1 MDHSVEI
8 KLVSLFKLQ
17 QIESEIDRLRTYRGE
32 LPMEVRDL
40 EDELAGMETRLE
52 RQNEELSQI
61 KRLIAEKEAGLKE
74 AQMHKGKYE
83 EQLKGIRNSR
93 EFDALSKEIQIQSL
107 EIQIAEKKIKELSA
121 QKEMRST
128 EILTLTEQLGERRN
142 DLDKKRTELD
152 GIVAETEEEEK
163 QLIKEAEKASKKI
176 EARLLG
182 AYQRI
187 RGNARNGLAVVSVQ
201 RDACGGCFNHIPPQL
216 QMDIRLRK
224 KITVCEHCGRIL
236 VDSDMETMMA
246 N

>member
-93 EFDALSKEIQIQSL
+93 EFDALSKEIEIQSL

-163 QLIKEAEKASKKI
+163 QLMKEAEKASKKI

>member
-17 QIESEIDRLRTYRGE
+17 HIESEIDRLRTYRGE

-40 EDELAGMETRLE
+40 EDEVAGMETRLE
-52 RQNEELSQI
+52 RQHEELAQI

-74 AQMHKGKYE
+74 AEAHKGKYE
-83 EQLKGIRNSR
+83 EQLKGIRNNR
-93 EFDALSKEIQIQSL
+93 EFDALSKEIEIQSL

-128 EILTLTEQLGERRN
+128 EILTLTEQFGERRT
-142 DLDKKRTELD
+142 DLDKKRAELD

-163 QLIKEAEKASKKI
+163 QLLKEAEKASKKI

-236 VDSDMETMMA
+236 VDTDMEALVA

>member
-93 EFDALSKEIQIQSL
+93 EFDALSKEIEIQSL

-121 QKEMRST
+121 QKELRST
-128 EILTLTEQLGERRN
+128 EILSLTEQLGERRN

-182 AYQRI
+182 AYHRI

>member
-93 EFDALSKEIQIQSL
+93 EFDALSKEIEIQSL
-107 EIQIAEKKIKELSA
+107 EIQIAEKKIKELSV

>member
-74 AQMHKGKYE
+74 AQIHKGKYE

-93 EFDALSKEIQIQSL
+93 EFDALSKEIEIQSL
-107 EIQIAEKKIKELSA
+107 EIQIAEKKIKELSV
-121 QKEMRST
+121 QKELRST
-128 EILTLTEQLGERRN
+128 EILSLTEQLGERRN

-182 AYQRI
+182 AYHRI

>member
-93 EFDALSKEIQIQSL
+93 EFDALSKEIEIQSL

-121 QKEMRST
+121 QKEMRSP
-128 EILTLTEQLGERRN
+128 EILSLTEQLGERRN

>member
-93 EFDALSKEIQIQSL
+93 EFDALSKEIEIQSL
-107 EIQIAEKKIKELSA
+107 EIQIAEKKIKELSV

-128 EILTLTEQLGERRN
+128 EILTLTEQLGDRRH

-163 QLIKEAEKASKKI
+163 QLTKEAEKASKKI
-176 EARLLG
+176 ETRLLG

-201 RDACGGCFNHIPPQL
+201 RDACGGCFNHIPPQV

-236 VDSDMETMMA
+236 VDSDMEAMIA

>member
-93 EFDALSKEIQIQSL
+93 EFDALSKEIEIQSL

-128 EILTLTEQLGERRN
+128 EILSLTEQLGERRN

-163 QLIKEAEKASKKI
+163 QLMKEAEKASKKI

-236 VDSDMETMMA
+236 VDADMETMMA

>member
-93 EFDALSKEIQIQSL
+93 EFDALSKEIEIQSL

-163 QLIKEAEKASKKI
+163 QLIKEAEKASKNI

>member
-93 EFDALSKEIQIQSL
+93 EFDALSKEIEIQSL

-121 QKEMRST
+121 QKEIRST

-187 RGNARNGLAVVSVQ
+187 RSNARNGLAVVSVQ

>member
-93 EFDALSKEIQIQSL
+93 EFDALSKEIEIQSL

-182 AYQRI
+182 AYHRI

>member
-1 MDHSVEI
+1 MDHSGEI

-93 EFDALSKEIQIQSL
+93 EFDALSKEIEIQSL

>member
-17 QIESEIDRLRTYRGE
+17 QIESETDRLRTYRGE

-93 EFDALSKEIQIQSL
+93 EFDALSKEIEIQSL

-128 EILTLTEQLGERRN
+128 EILSLTEQLGERRN

-236 VDSDMETMMA
+236 VDSDMESMMA

>member
-52 RQNEELSQI
+52 RQNEELSQL

-74 AQMHKGKYE
+74 AQIHKGKYE

-93 EFDALSKEIQIQSL
+93 EFDALSKEIEIQSL

-121 QKEMRST
+121 QKELRST
-128 EILTLTEQLGERRN
+128 EILSLTEQLGERRN

-182 AYQRI
+182 AYHRI

>member
-93 EFDALSKEIQIQSL
+93 EFDALSKEIEIQSL

-152 GIVAETEEEEK
+152 GIVAETEESPSIGCLPADSWQCAQWLGRGECPTGC
-163 QLIKEAEKASKKI
+163 L
-176 EARLLG
+176 RWLL
-182 AYQRI
+182 
-187 RGNARNGLAVVSVQ
+187 
-201 RDACGGCFNHIPPQL
+201 
-216 QMDIRLRK
+216 
-224 KITVCEHCGRIL
+224 
-236 VDSDMETMMA
+236 
-246 N
+246 

>member
-93 EFDALSKEIQIQSL
+93 EFDALSKEIEIQSL

-128 EILTLTEQLGERRN
+128 EILSLTEQLGERRN

-236 VDSDMETMMA
+236 VD
-246 N
+246 

>member
-74 AQMHKGKYE
+74 AQMQKGKYE

-93 EFDALSKEIQIQSL
+93 EFDALSKEIEIQSL

-236 VDSDMETMMA
+236 VDSDMESMMA

>member
-74 AQMHKGKYE
+74 AQMQKGKYE

-93 EFDALSKEIQIQSL
+93 EFDALSKEIEIQSL

>member
-1 MDHSVEI
+1 
-8 KLVSLFKLQ
+8 LQ

-93 EFDALSKEIQIQSL
+93 EFDALSKEIEIQSL
-107 EIQIAEKKIKELSA
+107 GIQIAEKKIKELSA

-128 EILTLTEQLGERRN
+128 EILSLTEQLGERRN

>member
-93 EFDALSKEIQIQSL
+93 EFDALSKEIEIQSL

-128 EILTLTEQLGERRN
+128 ESLTLTEQLGERRN